1 VASCTWLCT
10 FHGTSRRGVGGEER
24 IAGEGELCPFAP
36 KCMHRHGKK
45 GAHGLSFRHL
55 VGSVVRVWRRRRR

>member
-1 VASCTWLCT
+1 
-10 FHGTSRRGVGGEER
+10 VGGEER